1 MKKSTAKERN
11 ISEYAY
17 KKYVERY
24 DKDAPVNIEKVRKER
39 AAKRKEWWKTNW
51 IALSSMLLS
60 AIAVIIALL
69 K

>member
-1 MKKSTAKERN
+1 MKKPTARERN

-24 DKDAPVNIEKVRKER
+24 DKYAPVNIEKARKER
-39 AAKRKEWWKTNW
+39 ATARKEWWKTNW
-51 IALSSMLLS
+51 IALSSMFLS